1 MVYEVAD
8 TLGATIRQARQAM
21 ELTQQQLSAR
31 LGISRTYLVHIE
43 SSLKKPKYNLLF
55 RIIRELSINPDAIF
69 YPEKPS
75 KDSRIE
81 DIVRMLYRCD
91 DHSLSIIRAAVKA
104 ETEMKV

>member
-1 MVYEVAD
+1 MEHKVAD
-8 TLGATIRQARQAM
+8 TLGPVIKQARQEM
-21 ELTQQQLSAR
+21 ELTQKELSRR
-31 LGISRTYLVHIE
+31 LGISRTYLIHIE
-43 SSLKKPKYNLLF
+43 GSLKKPKYDLLF
-55 RIIRELSINPDAIF
+55 RIIRELNIDPDSIF

-104 ETEMKV
+104 ETEVGV